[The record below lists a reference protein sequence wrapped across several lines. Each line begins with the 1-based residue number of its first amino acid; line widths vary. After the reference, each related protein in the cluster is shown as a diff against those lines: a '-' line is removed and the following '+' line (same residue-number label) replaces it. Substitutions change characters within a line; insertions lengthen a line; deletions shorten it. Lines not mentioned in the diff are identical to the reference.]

1 MAAVSTDLPGVGSSA
16 AGSWWRRHGAWL
28 GYGLTALAVW
38 IGWLVNRSDDLV
50 NPEHGV
56 GYWLGI
62 TGGSL
67 MAILLLY
74 PVRKKVRFMRF
85 LGATRHWFRMHMVF
99 GVVGP
104 LLILYHC
111 NFEFGALN
119 SNVALICTLLV
130 AGSGLVGRYL
140 YTKIHVD
147 LDGHKAT
154 LRELTERARVT
165 AEQKSRASVLAPQ
178 LLERMTVFDEAVL
191 TPPEGLLASL
201 ALPIRLA
208 VQTRVEYLR
217 LAWFARKQLHLQA
230 QKSPIIRDQR
240 KRLQAA
246 TNAFIRQHL
255 KRVRRVA
262 ELGSYER
269 LFSLW
274 HIFHLPFFYILVV
287 TAIVHV
293 VAVHMY

>member
-1 MAAVSTDLPGVGSSA
+1 MAAISTDIPRVRPHA
-16 AGSWWRRHGAWL
+16 EGSWWSRHGAAL
-28 GYGLTALAVW
+28 GYGLSGLAVW
-38 IGWLVNRSDDLV
+38 IGWLINRNYDLV

-74 PVRKKVRFMRF
+74 PVRKKVRLMRF

-99 GVVGP
+99 GVLGP

-140 YTKIHVD
+140 YAKIHVD

-154 LRELTERARVT
+154 LRDLTERARVT
-165 AEQKSRASVLAPQ
+165 AEQKNRTSALVPH
-178 LLERMTVFDEAVL
+178 LLERMTVFDAAVL

-201 ALPIRLA
+201 ALPVRLA
-208 VQTRVEYLR
+208 IQTRVEYLR
-217 LAWFARKQLHLQA
+217 LAWFAREQLRLQA

-246 TNAFIRQHL
+246 TNGFIRQHL

-287 TAIVHV
+287 TAIIHV